1 MFKRLTQLYCLT
13 VCLVAT
19 LTLMITLAVAF
30 NTVTQITLTEYKFA
44 SALDKFSSNDK
55 YIEYK
60 TQYNSDKKTEWD
72 SFNSEEIKVKRISE
86 KEGYI
91 ESKKREAFST
101 IISCMTWL
109 FVGVLFFIVHWRM
122 HKKYSLSN

>member
-1 MFKRLTQLYCLT
+1 MFKNLTQLYCLI

-19 LTLMITLAVAF
+19 IILMITLAVAF
-30 NTVTQITLTEYKFA
+30 NSVTEITLTEYKFA

-55 YIEYK
+55 YIESK

-72 SFNSEEIKVKRISE
+72 SLNSEEITVKRTSE

-91 ESKKREAFST
+91 ESRKREAFST

-109 FVGVLFFIVHWRM
+109 FVAALFFIVHWRM
-122 HKKYSLSN
+122 HKKCSLSN

>member
-1 MFKRLTQLYCLT
+1 MFKNLTQLYCLI

-19 LTLMITLAVAF
+19 ITLMITLGVAF
-30 NTVTQITLTEYKFA
+30 NSVTEITLTEYKFA

-55 YIEYK
+55 YIESK

-72 SFNSEEIKVKRISE
+72 SLNSEEIKVKRTSE

-91 ESKKREAFST
+91 ESRKREAFST

-109 FVGVLFFIVHWRM
+109 FVAALFFIVHWRM